1 MVEKTDKIWYNGEFV
16 DWDDANTHLLTH
28 TLHYGMGVFEG
39 IRCYDTESGDS
50 AVFRLQEHIRRL
62 FDSAKIC
69 NMEIPYTQE
78 EIVEACLNTLR
89 TNGLSNGYI
98 RPLVFYGAGEMGVLP
113 ADNPVEVA
121 IITWPWGAYL
131 GDEAL
136 EKGVAVKVS
145 TFSRHYPNSMMTRG
159 KIVGNYVNSILAK
172 IEANQDGYH
181 EGILTDTDGYISE
194 GSGENLFMI
203 RNEEIRTTPP
213 STILKGITRDT
224 AIQIAEEFGYDVVEA
239 KFTRDDLYIAD
250 ELFFTGT
257 AAEITPIRQ
266 VDKRE
271 IADGTPGPITKKIQQ
286 RFFDIVEGKVDDYDD
301 WLTYL

>member
-89 TNGLSNGYI
+89 ENELSNGYI

-159 KIVGNYVNSILAK
+159 KIIGNYVNSILAK

-203 RNEEIRTTPP
+203 RDEEIRTTSP

-266 VDKRE
+266 VDKRD
-271 IADGTPGPITKKIQQ
+271 IADGTPGPITKKIQK
-286 RFFDIVEGKVDDYDD
+286 RFFDIMEGKVDEYDD

>member
-1 MVEKTDKIWYNGEFV
+1 MVEETDKIWYNGEFV

-39 IRCYDTESGDS
+39 IRCYTTENGDP
-50 AVFRLQEHIRRL
+50 AVFRLQEHVRRL

-69 NMEIPYTQE
+69 NIDIPYTRE
-78 EIVEACLNTLR
+78 ELVEACLNTLR
-89 TNGLSNGYI
+89 ENDLSNGYI
-98 RPLVFYGAGEMGVLP
+98 RPLVFYGPGEMGVLP

-121 IITWPWGAYL
+121 VITWPWGAYL

-145 TFSRHYPNSMMTRG
+145 TFTRHFPNSMMTRG

-181 EGILTDTDGYISE
+181 EGILTDTEGYISE
-194 GSGENLFMI
+194 GSGENLFLI
-203 RNEEIRTTPP
+203 RDSEIRTTPP

-224 AIQIAEEFGYDVVEA
+224 AIQIAEQFGYDVVEA

-257 AAEITPIRQ
+257 AAEITPIRK
-266 VDKRE
+266 VDERE

-286 RFFDIVEGKVDDYDD
+286 TFFEIVEGKVDEYDD